1 MSRQLLDQIMV
12 LKNEEHELLDQIER
26 MRPVVEAA
34 VKHVD
39 IADKRRTC
47 KTVGQH
53 VTATNDRAD
62 SEVELSK
69 VVRTY
74 RGTTP

>member
-34 VKHVD
+34 VRLEGEMMEW
-39 IADKRRTC
+39 KRDLL
-47 KTVGQH
+47 
-53 VTATNDRAD
+53 DRPHSFSAPCAFMRA
-62 SEVELSK
+62 
-69 VVRTY
+69 VRTY
-74 RGTTP
+74 LEPTL